1 MVHQLSRKSFEG
13 GIVGRAARRP
23 APMALSRGQSVSTFL
38 EGTQFKILSA
48 KGLFFA
54 MASSFYSAPTEPET

>member
-1 MVHQLSRKSFEG
+1 
-13 GIVGRAARRP
+13 
-23 APMALSRGQSVSTFL
+23 MALSKGQSVSTFL

-54 MASSFYSAPTEPET
+54 MAFSFYSAPAEPET